1 MFEKSYL
8 MRIEM
13 SVRVTISN
21 VEQISVILAQY
32 GGTMNRL
39 VSVSGVA
46 LVAMSVAFT
55 SCSTQEEMVAK
66 PAPKPAAPAPA
77 AKPEAKAPAAKAT
90 KVAGDVGLLDTE
102 KNYMIIVTK
111 EGKLVTVD
119 YDAKFQPTK
128 RTPTPSKVADIG
140 LGSSA
145 TVTYTKQGEKNIAT
159 SIDYVPA
166 KGE

>member
-1 MFEKSYL
+1 L
-8 MRIEM
+8 
-13 SVRVTISN
+13 
-21 VEQISVILAQY
+21 EQFLEILAQY
-32 GGTMNRL
+32 GGTMNRM

-77 AKPEAKAPAAKAT
+77 AKAEAKAEVKAEGKAEAKAAAT
-90 KVAGDVGLLDTE
+90 KLAGDVGLLDTE

-119 YDAKFQPTK
+119 FDAKYQPIQ
-128 RTPTPSKVADIG
+128 REYNAAKVADIG
-140 LGSSA
+140 LGSAA
-145 TVTYTKQGEKNIAT
+145 TVIYTKEGDKSIAS
-159 SIDYVPA
+159 SIEFVPA